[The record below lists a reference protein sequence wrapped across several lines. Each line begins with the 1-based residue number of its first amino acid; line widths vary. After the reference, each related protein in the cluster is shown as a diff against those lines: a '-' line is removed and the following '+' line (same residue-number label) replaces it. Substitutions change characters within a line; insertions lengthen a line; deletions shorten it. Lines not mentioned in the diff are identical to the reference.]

1 MKTFGKGLIIFIFFI
16 ILLVSTLMFTANLPQ
31 PNTNENNF
39 GVENKAEVFVSD
51 TILVNNDSIPDK
63 LKVKYGLQ
71 VIDYGYRKVNITG
84 TRGYSMDFFIKIKNL
99 RNKTLDGDLKLNYKV
114 IDPKTNEVI
123 RSDYSYLHFK
133 NILPDEIIKLEPY
146 LSWTYRTGKKYILY
160 LWIEDIPMR
169 PIDVI
174 YWQ

>member
-16 ILLVSTLMFTANLPQ
+16 ILLVSTLMFTANLPL

-51 TILVNNDSIPDK
+51 TILVNNDSLPDK

-71 VIDYGYRKVNITG
+71 VMDYSYRRVGLTE
-84 TRGYSMDFFIKIKNL
+84 TRGYSMDFSIKIKNL
-99 RNKTLDGDLKLNYKV
+99 RNKPLNGKLELNYKV
-114 IDPKTNEVI
+114 IDPKTNEVVK
-123 RSDYSYLHFK
+123 SDYSFLRFN
-133 NILPDEIIKLEPY
+133 NILPNEIIQLEPY

-160 LWIEDIPMR
+160 LWIEDIPMK

-174 YWQ
+174 F